1 MTKSELIAALM
12 QKHPHLQLKDINLI
26 VNTVFDSI
34 SSSLADNNRVELR
47 GFGAFSIK
55 ERDPRIG
62 RNPKTGEQVQVSKKH
77 IPFFKTG
84 KDLHARINKARKA

>member
-1 MTKSELIAALM
+1 MTKSELIATLM
-12 QKHPHLQLKDINLI
+12 QKHPHLQLKDITLI

-34 SSSLADNNRVELR
+34 SNSLADNNRVELR

-55 ERDPRIG
+55 ERDPRVG
-62 RNPKTGEQVQVSKKH
+62 RNPKTGEQVQVSKKY
-77 IPFFKTG
+77 IPFFKNG

>member
-1 MTKSELIAALM
+1 MTKSELIVALM

-26 VNTVFDSI
+26 VNTVFESI
-34 SSSLADNNRVELR
+34 SSSLAENNRVELR

-55 ERDPRIG
+55 ARDPRVG
-62 RNPKTGEQVQVSKKH
+62 RNPKTGEQVLVSKKH

-84 KDLHARINKARKA
+84 KDLHARINKGRKA

>member
-34 SSSLADNNRVELR
+34 STSLADNNRVELR

-55 ERDPRIG
+55 ERDLRIG
-62 RNPKTGEQVQVSKKH
+62 RNPKSGEKVQASKKY
-77 IPFFKTG
+77 ILFFKTG